1 MFKVRGIRGAT
12 SVEEDTPSAIL
23 EATTELL
30 LQIVKDND
38 LVLEDVAS
46 IFFTVTTDLT
56 ADFPAYAARELGW
69 SSIPLLCATEIPV
82 KGSMPMC
89 IRVLVHVNTTKE
101 QPEIKHVYLRRATNL
116 RRDLVNS

>member
-101 QPEIKHVYLRRATNL
+101 QTEIKHVYLRRATNL